1 MAGFVRR
8 GEQYLESLRDGRE
21 VWYGGEKIRDVTE
34 HPLTAPAIR
43 TLAKIYD
50 QQHDPSL
57 VDVMTSFRADGARIA
72 TSWLAPRTPAELA
85 RKRKDLEQRCWAS
98 YGSFLGRQP
107 GIVSWNLIGM
117 NAHIGIFKQ
126 YCAEYADNLPAYLKQ
141 AQEQDLYLVGAS
153 VEPQGHRSRSAK
165 AGENRSAILQVT
177 KRSEKGIW
185 LTGAKAVATGAPQ
198 ANDILI
204 GSVNY
209 PHVLPDESFWV
220 SVPVASPGLKLV
232 CREASV
238 WPSGAGHPIAAMGE
252 EADAFLVLD
261 NVFVPK
267 DRIFALDEPEL
278 CDGSIFQRAARGES
292 WAALIRLAVRAEFLV
307 GVAQMVV
314 EALDTVELPLVR
326 ESVGRIIEFSQ
337 VLRAGVIAAETM
349 ATPAEDGTLLPETA
363 LTAACRAYALENYP
377 RVIQVLHVPGLRAGK
392 LPTRHPGPSGA
403 LRPGNG
409 DALSPRRSGE
419 PRDRSA
425 PVAVP
430 RCRAGLR
437 EGEEPADGAGLGHG
451 DEPHG
456 DPFAGVRKPT
466 GLRPLSTDDVVR
478 GGGSHRGRG
487 SNPRHVGAQAEAPA
501 GPSRGAPKS
510 HRLVV
515 ETKACSCTG
524 WSRVPRSRVR
534 VPPRWWQATA
544 V

>member
-314 EALDTVELPLVR
+314 EALDTVEVPLVR

-377 RVIQVLHVPGLRAGK
+377 RVIQVLQELCGQGTVMRFLPGDLGSPEIGPHLSRYLDAAQVSAK
-392 LPTRHPGPSGA
+392 EKNQLMELVWDTVMSPMATRLQAYENLQGFGPSQRMT
-403 LRPGNG
+403 L
-409 DALSPRRSGE
+409 
-419 PRDRSA
+419 
-425 PVAVP
+425 
-430 RCRAGLR
+430 
-437 EGEEPADGAGLGHG
+437 
-451 DEPHG
+451 
-456 DPFAGVRKPT
+456 FAGVDRT
-466 GLRPLSTDDVVR
+466 GAVARIRGMLGLKQRPPPVR
-478 GGGSHRGRG
+478 
-487 SNPRHVGAQAEAPA
+487 
-501 GPSRGAPKS
+501 RGA
-510 HRLVV
+510 R
-515 ETKACSCTG
+515 
-524 WSRVPRSRVR
+524 RR
-534 VPPRWWQATA
+534 ATD
-544 V
+544 